1 MTQTILVLEEN
12 IAIQLVIAVSLKE
25 SDIIIHRETN
35 PDLFVQQTYD
45 LKPDL
50 IFLSNS
56 DSERNYKACR
66 EIRSVSDFK
75 NTPIILLA
83 NTKDEVGGDILSEL
97 EINGLLRKPFEA
109 SMLQEQLSPFIT
121 LDENFGSEP
130 YKDDEDFL
138 IDMSTI
144 DNQLKEI
151 KQGTKA
157 SSANVD
163 EQAQLMDGLKQS
175 ATVLR
180 SGSSPGSQMDS
191 IILDNDQVVRGQ
203 ADNSGFQEQES
214 SDNENE
220 TSLDVLEENAVVE
233 MNPVV
238 EEIKELDEEP
248 EQKLRQG
255 LTEIDLAANDFEDPG
270 EIWTKPPDL
279 EQTLREGLTDISLD
293 QTEFKPEYPKNLS
306 SFEASSK
313 TTSQDLEI
321 SKDSS
326 EIRNELDDYELKQS
340 LDENEVEAENQFDK
354 MLLSDSGKESDEL
367 DMEDGFE
374 FDLELAEDEFEN
386 NSKENESSVLAAE
399 LESVDENEIEA
410 EIQFDNKFISD
421 SGEEK
426 NELDVDDDFEFDLEL
441 AEDEFENNSK
451 ENESSVLPVDEDSVT
466 DGLERLKYS
475 GLEDQFAES
484 RITER
489 TSGHFGEDSDNE
501 DLDEFVYET
510 SKDEFDAD
518 LDLDLDLDD
527 AQLNS
532 IDEFEGDLDLDLDDA
547 QLNSMVHDSLNGNE
561 DVEETALGELEEL
574 SEQMEALESDETEFE
589 AEEAFEDVLEKE
601 KNGSE
606 TITSKGKVKLDVD
619 SKEYLADIME
629 EEVGELIGEDDFIV
643 DDYDDIETEKY
654 SDVSSEVHGE
664 VFDSWDEAEEAFINF
679 DRETVLGKQGSG
691 FAKIDGIEFDN
702 LNGDDDDFENSG
714 NYSFTE
720 IELKEI
726 VSSSVHKALE
736 KSIASS
742 LVELAV
748 SELKS
753 QVTQVDHR

>member
-1 MTQTILVLEEN
+1 
-12 IAIQLVIAVSLKE
+12 
-25 SDIIIHRETN
+25 
-35 PDLFVQQTYD
+35 
-45 LKPDL
+45 
-50 IFLSNS
+50 
-56 DSERNYKACR
+56 
-66 EIRSVSDFK
+66 
-75 NTPIILLA
+75 
-83 NTKDEVGGDILSEL
+83 
-97 EINGLLRKPFEA
+97 
-109 SMLQEQLSPFIT
+109 
-121 LDENFGSEP
+121 
-130 YKDDEDFL
+130 
-138 IDMSTI
+138 
-144 DNQLKEI
+144 
-151 KQGTKA
+151 
-157 SSANVD
+157 
-163 EQAQLMDGLKQS
+163 
-175 ATVLR
+175 
-180 SGSSPGSQMDS
+180 
-191 IILDNDQVVRGQ
+191 
-203 ADNSGFQEQES
+203 
-214 SDNENE
+214 
-220 TSLDVLEENAVVE
+220 
-233 MNPVV
+233 
-238 EEIKELDEEP
+238 
-248 EQKLRQG
+248 
-255 LTEIDLAANDFEDPG
+255 
-270 EIWTKPPDL
+270 
-279 EQTLREGLTDISLD
+279 
-293 QTEFKPEYPKNLS
+293 
-306 SFEASSK
+306 
-313 TTSQDLEI
+313 
-321 SKDSS
+321 
-326 EIRNELDDYELKQS
+326 
-340 LDENEVEAENQFDK
+340 
-354 MLLSDSGKESDEL
+354 
-367 DMEDGFE
+367 MEDG
-374 FDLELAEDEFEN
+374 
-386 NSKENESSVLAAE
+386 
-399 LESVDENEIEA
+399 
-410 EIQFDNKFISD
+410 
-421 SGEEK
+421 
-426 NELDVDDDFEFDLEL
+426 FEFDLEL

-561 DVEETALGELEEL
+561 DVEETALVELEEL

-589 AEEAFEDVLEKE
+589 AEEAFEDVLEKG

-629 EEVGELIGEDDFIV
+629 EEVEELIGEDDFIV

-654 SDVSSEVHGE
+654 SGVSSEVHGE

-679 DRETVLGKQGSG
+679 DRETVLGKKGSG

>member
-1 MTQTILVLEEN
+1 MSQTILVLEEN

-35 PDLFVQQTYD
+35 PELFVQQTYD

-97 EINGLLRKPFEA
+97 KINGLLRKPFEA

-220 TSLDVLEENAVVE
+220 TSLDVLEENADVE
-233 MNPVV
+233 MNPIV

-255 LTEIDLAANDFEDPG
+255 LTEIDLAANDFDDPG
-270 EIWTKPPDL
+270 EIMTKPPDL

-321 SKDSS
+321 
-326 EIRNELDDYELKQS
+326 RNELDDYELKQS
-340 LDENEVEAENQFDK
+340 LDENEVEAENQFDN

-386 NSKENESSVLAAE
+386 NSKENESSVL
-399 LESVDENEIEA
+399 
-410 EIQFDNKFISD
+410 
-421 SGEEK
+421 
-426 NELDVDDDFEFDLEL
+426 
-441 AEDEFENNSK
+441 
-451 ENESSVLPVDEDSVT
+451 PVVEDSVT

-489 TSGHFGEDSDNE
+489 TSGDFGEDSDNE

-589 AEEAFEDVLEKE
+589 AEEAFEDILEKE

-606 TITSKGKVKLDVD
+606 TIASKGKVKLDVD

-629 EEVGELIGEDDFIV
+629 EEVEELIGEDDFIV

-679 DRETVLGKQGSG
+679 DRETVLGKKGSG

>member
-1 MTQTILVLEEN
+1 MSQTILVLEEN

-121 LDENFGSEP
+121 LDENYGSEP

-220 TSLDVLEENAVVE
+220 TSLDVLEENADVE
-233 MNPVV
+233 MNPIL

-340 LDENEVEAENQFDK
+340 LDENEVEAEIQFDN

-386 NSKENESSVLAAE
+386 NSKENESSVL
-399 LESVDENEIEA
+399 
-410 EIQFDNKFISD
+410 
-421 SGEEK
+421 
-426 NELDVDDDFEFDLEL
+426 
-441 AEDEFENNSK
+441 
-451 ENESSVLPVDEDSVT
+451 PVDEDSAT

-510 SKDEFDAD
+510 SKDEFDA
-518 LDLDLDLDD
+518 DLDLDLDD

-629 EEVGELIGEDDFIV
+629 EEVEELIGEDDFIV

-679 DRETVLGKQGSG
+679 DRETVLGKKGSG